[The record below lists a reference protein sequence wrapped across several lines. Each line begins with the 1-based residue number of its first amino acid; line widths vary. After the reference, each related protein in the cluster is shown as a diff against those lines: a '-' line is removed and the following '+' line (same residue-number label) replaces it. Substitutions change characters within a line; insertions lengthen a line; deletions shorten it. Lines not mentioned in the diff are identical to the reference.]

1 MRPILGA
8 ISFKLC
14 TGGNEPYN
22 QYQRFLE
29 GAVGI
34 ELAHSASLIHDDIID
49 GDLYRRGEPSFYRKT
64 SISYAV
70 LIGHKMLVLGLEM
83 TLANGKKFAELYVN
97 AWSETL
103 KGQQSEVAF
112 NSKKMTDNNISDT
125 SKLFGIYSRIIELK
139 TATLFSAACKAAAL
153 WANASDQ
160 VADLLAEYGRQVG
173 FAYQLA
179 DDLVDIENGEM
190 IDSVVVPL
198 LSRFENKFL
207 KNGTLKEKIIK
218 GKIEKK
224 SFQIKELYLNEIKKH
239 LMKAQELSQSDILP
253 NNQYKQFLQVVPA
266 YIINRML
273 EEIKIT
279 V

>member
-1 MRPILGA
+1 M
-8 ISFKLC
+8 
-14 TGGNEPYN
+14 
-22 QYQRFLE
+22 
-29 GAVGI
+29 V
-34 ELAHSASLIHDDIID
+34 
-49 GDLYRRGEPSFYRKT
+49 
-64 SISYAV
+64 
-70 LIGHKMLVLGLEM
+70 
-83 TLANGKKFAELYVN
+83 
-97 AWSETL
+97 
-103 KGQQSEVAF
+103 
-112 NSKKMTDNNISDT
+112 
-125 SKLFGIYSRIIELK
+125 
-139 TATLFSAACKAAAL
+139 
-153 WANASDQ
+153 
-160 VADLLAEYGRQVG
+160 
-173 FAYQLA
+173 